1 MVIGIPLSVNKQ
13 TKTMNISSIIVQTNP
28 EFIDSIVKELKS
40 ATYCE
45 YALHDEKGRIIVTIE
60 AEGVEQELENLRQ
73 IEKIEGVMAAN
84 MHFLYSE
91 DELDKERD
99 KLEKQTDIPEWMNNP
114 TAEFKDISYN
124 GDLKGKY

>member
-1 MVIGIPLSVNKQ
+1 
-13 TKTMNISSIIVQTNP
+13 MNISSIIVQTNP
-28 EFIDSIVKELKS
+28 EFLESIVASLKT
-40 ATYCE
+40 ATFCE

-73 IEKIEGVMAAN
+73 IEQIEGVMAAN